1 MSSLS
6 DFLQKISNI
15 NRGVRNIT
23 RTVSTV
29 NATVRSIKTLR
40 DQFSKKKKPTP
51 STQSQGPVTQPTAS
65 TRAPLRKPL
74 GLTPVSRVTTGR
86 NENKRPVRPPSRR
99 VTPRSGPP
107 TGE

>member
-29 NATVRSIKTLR
+29 NATVRSVQTLR
-40 DQFSKKKKPTP
+40 DQFRKKKKPTP
-51 STQSQGPVTQPTAS
+51 STRSQEIVTQPTVS

-86 NENKRPVRPPSRR
+86 NENKRPVRPPSKR
-99 VTPRSGPP
+99 VNLRDGTPPG
-107 TGE
+107 G